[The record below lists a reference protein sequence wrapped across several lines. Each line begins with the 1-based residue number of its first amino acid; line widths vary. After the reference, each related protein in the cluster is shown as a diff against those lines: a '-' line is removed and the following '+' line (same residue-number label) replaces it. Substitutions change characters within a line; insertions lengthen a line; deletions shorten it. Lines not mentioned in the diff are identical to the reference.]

1 MIRHFES
8 YNLAQFE
15 GLKANQEISFEKC
28 FIFFF
33 RLTPPYILTWLLYVG
48 LFYYMGEGPLWPSVD
63 PNLECRKYW
72 WHNLLY
78 INNIL
83 TPGKEVSQIYSCV
96 MLNEV
101 VC

>member
-33 RLTPPYILTWLLYVG
+33 QVDSTLHINMAVVCRPFLLYGRRAIVAI
-48 LFYYMGEGPLWPSVD
+48 S
-63 PNLECRKYW
+63 R
-72 WHNLLY
+72 
-78 INNIL
+78 
-83 TPGKEVSQIYSCV
+83 SQFG
-96 MLNEV
+96 M
-101 VC
+101 